1 MNTTNREQPNLDFLL
16 QKLNHSDPDTQE
28 EAALEIAKIGQNN
41 QVLSSALLNHL
52 QTNNPS
58 FKGAIIYS
66 LGELGSN
73 EAIPA
78 LMELLDSSDEEI
90 RWATVEALEKIGSN
104 EIVPKII
111 ACLEKE
117 SVPDIRGALVRTL
130 GNFYTEETL
139 LTLYKYAECDDDTF
153 VRRSASKS
161 LQKIARAYGITD
173 TTGEKVWFYVRERLD
188 SLVSGVAEE
197 LRNAWEPVYSPKG
210 GAVAMGFAIPMVGAF
225 AGNQL
230 MFRGFKK
237 HLTIEGEPYELTIR
251 CRDRATNTWDFFLEP
266 SHPWQSIPE
275 GYQLRLLTE
284 SLEIFAE
291 EETEEDEKIL
301 SIENLQ
307 LQSGQQLIWETE
319 PKPDDYQPEVLCF

>member
-1 MNTTNREQPNLDFLL
+1 MNTTNREQPNLDLL
-16 QKLNHSDPDTQE
+16 LKKLNHSDLNTKE
-28 EAALEIAKIGQNN
+28 EAALEIAKVGQNH
-41 QVLSSALLNHL
+41 QLLSSALLKHL
-52 QTNNPS
+52 QTNDLS
-58 FKGAIIYS
+58 LKGAIIYS

-73 EAIPA
+73 DAVPA

-104 EIVPKII
+104 EIITKII

-117 SVPDIRGALVRTL
+117 SLPDIRGAIVRTL
-130 GNFYTEETL
+130 GNFHTEETL

-173 TTGEKVWFYVRERLD
+173 TTGEKVLFYVREWLD
-188 SLVSGVAEE
+188 SLVSGVVEK
-197 LRNAWEPVYSPKG
+197 LCNAWEPVYSPKG
-210 GAVAMGFAIPMVGAF
+210 GAVAMGFAIPMLGAL

-237 HLTIEGEPYELTIR
+237 HLTIEGEPYKLTIE

-266 SHPWQSIPE
+266 SQPWQSIPE

-284 SLEIFAE
+284 SLEIFE
-291 EETEEDEKIL
+291 EEEADEDENIL

-307 LQSGQQLIWETE
+307 LQSGQKLILETE